1 MKIGIVDK
9 NKFQYINSFRIYVYF
24 YILNAYLYKTDVNKE
39 ERLTAIKQIISN
51 QKIRSQ
57 EELLLLLIS
66 QGFELTQAT
75 LSRDLKHLKVGRI
88 PSESGFSYVISND
101 FIQNSNEIS
110 HSPIEI
116 GFKSIEF
123 SGNMAVIKTLPAYS
137 HTVADALDKA
147 DLNEI
152 LGTVAGND
160 TVFIVMRENINRDQL
175 ISAIT
180 NKLPE
185 LREKLGRL

>member
-1 MKIGIVDK
+1 M
-9 NKFQYINSFRIYVYF
+9 NKEKR
-24 YILNAYLYKTDVNKE
+24 LNAI
-39 ERLTAIKQIISN
+39 RQIILN

-57 EELLLLLIS
+57 EELLTLLIE

-88 PSESGFSYVISND
+88 PSDLGFTYVISND
-101 FIQNSNEIS
+101 FIQSETL
-110 HSPIEI
+110 HSPVEI

-137 HTVADALDKA
+137 HAVADALDKA
-147 DLNEI
+147 EIDEI

-160 TVFIVMRENINRDQL
+160 TVFVVMSEKTEPNEL
-175 ISAIT
+175 IDALVL
-180 NKLPE
+180 KLPE
-185 LREKLGRL
+185 LKKKLRR

>member
-1 MKIGIVDK
+1 MGKEK
-9 NKFQYINSFRIYVYF
+9 R
-24 YILNAYLYKTDVNKE
+24 LNAI
-39 ERLTAIKQIISN
+39 RQIISN

-57 EELLLLLIS
+57 EELLTILIA

-88 PSESGFSYVISND
+88 PSDSGFTYVISND
-101 FIQNSNEIS
+101 FIQSSKEIS
-110 HSPIEI
+110 NSPIEI

-137 HTVADALDKA
+137 HAIADALDKA
-147 DLNEI
+147 EVDEV

-160 TVFIVMRENINRDQL
+160 TVFIVMSEKTKPNKL
-175 ISAIT
+175 IDVLAL
-180 NKLPE
+180 KLPE
-185 LREKLGRL
+185 LKNKLRR

>member
-1 MKIGIVDK
+1 M
-9 NKFQYINSFRIYVYF
+9 NKEKR
-24 YILNAYLYKTDVNKE
+24 LNAI
-39 ERLTAIKQIISN
+39 RQIISN

-57 EELLLLLIS
+57 EELLTLLIA

-88 PSESGFSYVISND
+88 PSDLGFTYVISND
-101 FIQNSNEIS
+101 FIQSETL
-110 HSPIEI
+110 HSPVEI

-137 HTVADALDKA
+137 HAVADALDKA
-147 DLNEI
+147 EIDEI

-160 TVFIVMRENINRDQL
+160 TVFIVMSEKTKPNKL
-175 ISAIT
+175 IDALVL
-180 NKLPE
+180 KLPE
-185 LREKLGRL
+185 LKKKLRR

>member
-1 MKIGIVDK
+1 M
-9 NKFQYINSFRIYVYF
+9 NKEKR
-24 YILNAYLYKTDVNKE
+24 LNAIRK
-39 ERLTAIKQIISN
+39 IISD

-57 EELLLLLIS
+57 EELLTILIKH
-66 QGFELTQAT
+66 GFELTQAT

-88 PSESGFSYVISND
+88 PSDSGFSYVISND

-137 HTVADALDKA
+137 HAVADALDKA
-147 DLNEI
+147 NIYEI

-160 TVFIVMRENINRDQL
+160 TVFVVMSEKTNPDKL
-175 ISAIT
+175 IDAIAS
-180 NKLPE
+180 KLPE
-185 LREKLGRL
+185 LKNKLGR